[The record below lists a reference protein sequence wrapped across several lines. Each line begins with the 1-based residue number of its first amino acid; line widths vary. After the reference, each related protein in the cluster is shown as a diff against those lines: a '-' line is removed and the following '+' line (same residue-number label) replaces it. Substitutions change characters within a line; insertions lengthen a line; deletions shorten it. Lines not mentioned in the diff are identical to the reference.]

1 MKGILLQNIKGI
13 GKIGDIKNVSD
24 GYGRDFLLAKK
35 LAKLANDGNI
45 KEAEFLKRKAETEE
59 KIALD
64 KAKEMAEKAK
74 DITLEFTKKSSKTGK
89 LYASLTK
96 QEIADELS
104 KAINAKVSLDS
115 IDLRGHGEHIKKEG
129 EHLIEVEL
137 APGIKI
143 EPKIV
148 VKGE

>member
-1 MKGILLQNIKGI
+1 MKVILLQNIKGI

-24 GYGRDFLLAKK
+24 GYGRNFLLAKK

-64 KAKEMAEKAK
+64 KAK
-74 DITLEFTKKSSKTGK
+74 
-89 LYASLTK
+89 
-96 QEIADELS
+96 EIADELS